1 MANITRNFI
10 AGKMNK
16 SLDERLVPDGQYI
29 DALNVRMGSTENAEI
44 GVIENTKG
52 NESLTALTYI
62 NGTALS
68 NQAKCIGAFEDGE
81 AETIY
86 WFVHD
91 PNFPIGATG
100 KLDMIVSF
108 NVLTGILTYHVV
120 SIDDGDGVNTTLNFN
135 PLYLVNA
142 INLVKSGSTSENL
155 LFFTDDYNPPRFI
168 NVTRNYGVPV
178 GNVDQFTA
186 KSILVIKQPPIEAP
200 SIQMIATSGQEN
212 YMENKFLCFAYRY
225 RYADNEYSATS
236 QFSEPAFVPDAFQFS
251 IDSYLNEGMVNAA
264 NTVNITYFSGDELV
278 VGVDLLFKEAG
289 RNVIKVIEKLD
300 KSVLGIVNNANYTYQ
315 FSNSK
320 IFTVLPESE
329 ILRLYDNVPLQAKA
343 QTLMGNRLMYGN
355 YSENYDLVDENSNP
369 VLFEYFTT
377 LITEEIGVT
386 DLTDSTASGN
396 YNINGA
402 QTIGSSILQFD
413 LADSALITGAS
424 ITVDFTF
431 THSTFTGSTPF
442 PSETTDNISLNFTFF
457 LNQDYAS
464 VYALATSTEFQDAIG
479 TVANI
484 STVAN
489 ACNGNTLTDKFNCAL
504 PQNLDTLTKYQ
515 SGITAVNQPI
525 SVITTPAS
533 TVIGL
538 QLPAMRYVD
547 STTTPTFNVYEY
559 YEINFAEVAY
569 QKIATPSSLHSN
581 RDYEIGI
588 VYMDEFNRASTA
600 LVSLNNTVHVP
611 CGYAKNRNTIQVTI
625 PPAQLPPYWATRY
638 KFVIKP
644 SNTFYETI
652 YTSLYFQDPDSNNVY
667 FLLDGENAQKIEQG
681 DRLIVKADSGGPT
694 QSCTYATVLEK
705 DSKAADFITIT
716 SELDPNVQISV
727 PAGAYMK
734 INPNS
739 FNVVND
745 ELAIIAPGT
754 KTVNADIVGVYPVLQ
769 YPMNRLDTVT
779 SQYVDYTVPAGSR
792 ITMSLKFERKGV
804 RSGQGRCETRTYILE
819 KTFVSSASYDNMM
832 DWWNGENIGN
842 AIQDGYA
849 YAGGGNCTPELEYIP
864 TMSTTGSPSQY
875 SLCTNYIQWYRDTSN
890 NALILTMVGTERC
903 SGAGQKEDR
912 RSSITANIQ
921 VFRAENLII
930 FETEATEALPDVFF
944 ENNLSLPISQGYHM
958 GNTGPGGN
966 QSASTPAIIDTEFF
980 NCYSFGNG
988 VESYKIRDSITG
1000 KYITLGNRV
1009 TTISAQDYRRVDRF
1023 ADITY
1028 SGVYYDETN
1037 VNKLNEFNLGLQNFK
1052 QCEDSFGPI
1061 QRMDARETDVLV
1073 LQEDKISYVLAGKNI
1088 LSDAGVGSSIAA
1100 IPEVL
1105 GTQVARTEK
1114 YGISFNPES
1123 YVHWGYNRFFTDVK
1137 RGAVIQLSGSM
1148 YSQDQL
1154 AVVSEMGM
1162 RTWFRS
1168 TFIEYFGTQKLG
1180 GWDPYMNE
1188 YVLVV
1193 NDIEVPQPPQCVSCG
1208 LQQTLTLN
1216 DESFSYCVDL
1226 SPFVGDVNIDY
1237 TVISL
1242 SSGDTFEVSA
1252 VYDSTTYTT
1261 GPETTSGTLTFSKD
1275 INNVSLADITIST
1288 TGSAVLAILV
1298 NCPNQELMTVIQV
1311 VVTNDYDAGQTNHVQ
1326 FRYTSGSYTS
1336 PIQTTFV
1343 EFDSGTAN
1351 PLVSLYSVITGPK
1364 GFGSIPV
1371 DGSNIYL
1378 ISNKIVPDTFD
1389 FDISNDKF
1397 KHYTSNTLYNNN
1409 AGDIATLLSLASTAT
1424 PITQSGNVFQSYFTS
1439 GVLQDYLYLIWDYR
1453 SSTSTE
1459 LCYSNVDI
1467 QDVCCGC

>member
-29 DALNVRMGSTENAEI
+29 DAMNVRMGSTENAEI

-68 NQAKCIGAFEDGE
+68 NDAKCIGAFEDGE

-120 SIDDGDGVNTTLNFN
+120 SIDDGGGVNTTLNFN
-135 PLYLVNA
+135 PLYLINA
-142 INLVKSGSTSENL
+142 INLVKSGTVSENL
-155 LFFTDDYNPPRFI
+155 LFFTDDYNPPRSI
-168 NVTRNYGVPV
+168 NTTRTYTVPI
-178 GNVDQFTA
+178 GNTDQFSA
-186 KSILVIKQPPIEAP
+186 ESILVIKQPPIAAP
-200 SIQMIATSGQEN
+200 TLQMLSTSGQEN
-212 YMENKFLCFAYRY
+212 YMETRFLCFAYRY

-236 QFSEPAFVPDAFQFS
+236 QFSEPAFVPNAFQFS
-251 IDSYLNEGMVNAA
+251 VDSYLNEGMVNAA
-264 NTVNITYFSGDELV
+264 NAVNITYNSGDELV
-278 VGVDLLFKEAG
+278 IGIDLLFKEAG
-289 RNVIKVIEKLD
+289 TNIIKVIEKLD
-300 KSVLGIVNNANYTYQ
+300 KATLGIVNNASVTYQ

-320 IFTVLPESE
+320 IFTILPESE

-355 YSENYDLVDENSNP
+355 YVEGYDLVDENANP
-369 VLFEYFTT
+369 VMFEYTIA
-377 LITEEIGVT
+377 LVTEEIGTTEV
-386 DLTDSTASGN
+386 TDSTASGN
-396 YNINGA
+396 YNINSA
-402 QTIGSSILQFD
+402 QTI
-413 LADSALITGAS
+413 ADSVVEIDLDGVNLVSGAS
-424 ITVDFTF
+424 LSLDITF
-431 THSTFTGSTPF
+431 THATFTGSTPF

-457 LNQDYAS
+457 LNQDYSS
-464 VYALATSTEFQDAIG
+464 VYALASSTEFQDAIG
-479 TVANI
+479 TAANI
-484 STVAN
+484 QTVAN
-489 ACNGNTLTDKFNCAL
+489 ACTGITFTDQFNCAI
-504 PQNLDTLTKYQ
+504 PQNLDSLTKFQ
-515 SGITAVNQPI
+515 SGISAVNQPI
-525 SVITTPAS
+525 GIITTTSS

-538 QLPAMRYVD
+538 QLPAMRFVD
-547 STTTPTFNVYEY
+547 NVTTPTFNVYEY
-559 YEINFAEVAY
+559 YEINFAEAVY
-569 QKIATPSSLHSN
+569 QEIATPSSLHSN

-588 VYMDEFNRASTA
+588 VYMDEFNRSSTA
-600 LVSLNNTVHVP
+600 LVSQNNTVHVP
-611 CGYAKNRNTIQVTI
+611 CGFSKNKNSIQVTI
-625 PPAQLPPYWATRY
+625 PPAQLPPFWATRY

-652 YTSLYFQDPDSNNVY
+652 YTYIFFTDPESNNVY
-667 FLLDGENAQKIEQG
+667 FLLDGENAKKIEQG
-681 DRLIVKADSGGPT
+681 DRLIVKADSSGPT
-694 QSCTYATVLEK
+694 QNCTYATVLEK

-716 SELDPNVQISV
+716 SQLDPNVEISV
-727 PAGAYMK
+727 PAGVYMK

-739 FNVVND
+739 FNIIND
-745 ELAIIAPGT
+745 ELAVIAPGT
-754 KTVNADIVGVYPVLQ
+754 ITVFTDIVGVYPVLQ
-769 YPMNRLDTVT
+769 YPMNRLDSVT
-779 SQYVDYTVPAGSR
+779 GDYVDYTVPAGSR

-804 RSGQGRCETRTYILE
+804 RDGQGRCETRTYILD
-819 KTFVSSASYDNMM
+819 KTFVASANYDNMM
-832 DWWNGENIGN
+832 DWWNGDNIGN

-875 SLCTNYIQWYRDTSN
+875 SLCTNYIQWYRDISN
-890 NALILTMVGTERC
+890 NALILTMIGTERC

-930 FETEATEALPDVFF
+930 FETEPTEALPDVFF
-944 ENNLSLPISQGYHM
+944 ENNLSLPITGGFHIGNVQNQTASQ
-958 GNTGPGGN
+958 
-966 QSASTPAIIDTEFF
+966 PALVDTEFF

-988 VESYKIRDSITG
+988 AESYKVRDSIVG
-1000 KYITLGNRV
+1000 KYFTLGNRV
-1009 TTISAQDYRRVDRF
+1009 TVTSSEDYRRIDRF

-1037 VNKLNEFNLGLQNFK
+1037 VNRLNEFNLGLQNFK

-1105 GTQVARTEK
+1105 GTQIARTEK

-1154 AVVSEMGM
+1154 SVVSEMGM

-1168 TFIEYFGTQKLG
+1168 TFIDFFATQKLG

-1188 YVLVV
+1188 YVLVI
-1193 NDIEVPQPPQCVSCG
+1193 NDTEIPQPPQCVACG
-1208 LQQTLTLN
+1208 LQQTFTLS
-1216 DESFSYCVDL
+1216 DESFQYCVDL

-1237 TVISL
+1237 TVISITP
-1242 SSGDTFEVSA
+1242 GDTFEVSA
-1252 VYDSTTYTT
+1252 VYDGTTHTT
-1261 GPETTSGTLTFSKD
+1261 GPQSTSGTLTFSKD
-1275 INNVSLADITIST
+1275 INNVNLADITVT
-1288 TGSAVLAILV
+1288 ANGTVVLAVLV

-1326 FRYTSGSYTS
+1326 FRYTSGTYTS

-1343 EFDSGTAN
+1343 EFVSGSAT
-1351 PLVSLYSVITGPK
+1351 PLVSLYSAITGPK

-1371 DGSNIYL
+1371 DGSDVYL

-1389 FDISNDKF
+1389 FDSSNDSF
-1397 KHYTSNTLYNNN
+1397 KYYTSNTLYNNN
-1409 AGDIATLLSLASTAT
+1409 TADITTLLGLASTAT
-1424 PITQSGNVFQSYFTS
+1424 PITQSGNVFQSFFTS

-1459 LCYSNVDI
+1459 LCYSNIDI
-1467 QDVCCGC
+1467 QDVCCGCL

>member
-1 MANITRNFI
+1 
-10 AGKMNK
+10 MNK

-29 DALNVRMGSTENAEI
+29 DALNIRMGSTENAEI

-52 NESLTALTYI
+52 NESLTSLRYI
-62 NGTALS
+62 DGTPLS
-68 NQAKCIGAFEDGE
+68 NQARCIGAYEDGE

-108 NVLTGILTYHVV
+108 NVLTSILTYHVI
-120 SIDDGDGVNTTLNFN
+120 SINDGDNVNTTLNFN

-178 GNVDQFTA
+178 GNTDQFTA
-186 KSILVIKQPPIEAP
+186 KSLLVIKQPPIEAP
-200 SIQMIATSGQEN
+200 SIQMLATSGQEN
-212 YMENKFLCFAYRY
+212 YMETRFLCFAYRY

-236 QFSEPAFVPDAFQFS
+236 QFSEPAFIPDAFRFS

-264 NTVNITYFSGDELV
+264 NAVTITYFSGDELV
-278 VGVDLLFKEAG
+278 VGIDLLFKEAG
-289 RNVIKVIEKLD
+289 GNIIKVIEKLE
-300 KSVLGIVNNANYTYQ
+300 KAELGLVNNANYTYQ

-320 IFTVLPESE
+320 IFTILPDSE

-355 YSENYDLVDENSNP
+355 YVENYDLVDENANP
-369 VLFEYFTT
+369 VMFEYFTT
-377 LITEEIGVT
+377 LVTEQIGT
-386 DLTDSTASGN
+386 TSLTDSTASGS
-396 YNINGA
+396 YAIDGA
-402 QTIGSSILQFD
+402 QTIGDAILQFD
-413 LADSALITGAS
+413 LADAALVTGAS
-424 ITVDFTF
+424 ISLDFTF

-442 PSETTDNISLNFTFF
+442 PAETTDNISLNFTFF
-457 LNQDYAS
+457 LNQNYSS
-464 VYALATSTEFQDAIG
+464 VYALATSTEFQDAILG
-479 TVANI
+479 NI
-484 STVAN
+484 QTVAN

-504 PQNLDTLTKYQ
+504 PQNLDALIKYQ

-525 SVITTPAS
+525 KIITTPAS

-547 STTTPTFNVYEY
+547 STTAPTFNVYEY
-559 YEINFAEVAY
+559 YEINFVEAVY
-569 QKIATPSSLHSN
+569 QQIATPSSLHSN

-588 VYMDEFNRASTA
+588 VYMDEFNRSSTA
-600 LVSLNNTVHVP
+600 LVSPNNTVHVP
-611 CGYAKNRNTIQVTI
+611 CGYSKNRNTIQVTI

-652 YTSLYFQDPDSNNVY
+652 YTAIYFQDPDSNDVF

-681 DRLIVKADSGGPT
+681 DRLIVKADSSGPT

-705 DSKAADFITIT
+705 DSKAADFITIN
-716 SELDPNVQISV
+716 SQLDPNVQISV

-754 KTVNADIVGVYPVLQ
+754 KVQNEDDGGEYPTLA

-779 SQYVDYTVPAGSR
+779 GLYVDYTVPAGSR
-792 ITMSLKFERKGV
+792 ITMSIKFERKGTG
-804 RSGQGRCETRTYILE
+804 SGEGRCEARSYILE
-819 KTFVSSASYDNMM
+819 KTFVASASYDNMM
-832 DWWNGENIGN
+832 DWWNGDNIGN
-842 AIQDGYA
+842 AIEDGYA
-849 YAGGGNCTPELEYIP
+849 YAGGGNCLPQAVYLP
-864 TMSTTGSPSQY
+864 TMATGPNIPQA
-875 SLCTNYIQWYRDTSN
+875 SLCTNYFQWYIDGSN
-890 NALILTMVGTERC
+890 NALYLLMSGTERC
-903 SGAGQKEDR
+903 TGIGKKDER
-912 RSSITANIQ
+912 RSSVTANIQ

-930 FETEATEALPDVFF
+930 FETEPTEALPDVFF
-944 ENNLSLPISQGYHM
+944 ENNLSLPITNGFHTGNLQNQTSSQ
-958 GNTGPGGN
+958 
-966 QSASTPAIIDTEFF
+966 PAIIDTEFF

-988 VESYKIRDSITG
+988 AESYKIRDSIIG

-1009 TTISAQDYRRVDRF
+1009 TTVSAQDYRRVDRF

-1037 VNKLNEFNLGLQNFK
+1037 VNRLNEFNLGLQNFK
-1052 QCEDSFGPI
+1052 PCEDSFGPI

-1105 GTQVARTEK
+1105 GTQIARTEK

-1123 YVHWGYNRFFTDVK
+1123 YIHWGYNRFFTDVK

-1148 YSQDQL
+1148 YSQDEL
-1154 AVVSEMGM
+1154 SVVSEMGM

-1168 TFIEYFGTQKLG
+1168 TFIEFFGTQKLG

-1188 YVLVV
+1188 YVLVI
-1193 NDIEVPQPPQCVSCG
+1193 NDIEVPQPPQCVACG
-1208 LQQTLTLN
+1208 VQQTFTLN
-1216 DESFSYCVDL
+1216 DETFNYCVDL
-1226 SPFVGDVNIDY
+1226 GPFVGDVNIDY

-1242 SSGDTFEVSA
+1242 GAGDNFEVSA
-1252 VYDSTTYTT
+1252 TYNSATVTT
-1261 GPETTSGTLTFSKD
+1261 GPETTSGTLTFSKN
-1275 INNVSLADITIST
+1275 INNVSLADISVVAN
-1288 TGSAVLAILV
+1288 GSVVLALIV

-1336 PIQTTFV
+1336 PLQTTFV
-1343 EFDSGTAN
+1343 EFDSGSAT

-1371 DGSNIYL
+1371 DGSEIYL
-1378 ISNKIVPDTFD
+1378 ISNKIVPDTFN
-1389 FDISNDKF
+1389 FDISTDKF
-1397 KHYTSNTLYNNN
+1397 KYYTSNTLYNNTP
-1409 AGDIATLLSLASTAT
+1409 GDISTLLGLASTAT
-1424 PITQSGNVFQSYFTS
+1424 PITQSGNVFQSHFTA

-1453 SSTSTE
+1453 ASTATQ